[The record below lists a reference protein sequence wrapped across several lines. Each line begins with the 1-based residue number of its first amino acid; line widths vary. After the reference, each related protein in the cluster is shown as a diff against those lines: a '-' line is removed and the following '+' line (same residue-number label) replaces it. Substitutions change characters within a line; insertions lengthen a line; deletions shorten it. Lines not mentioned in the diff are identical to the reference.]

1 MPTMA
6 KYELYCPRCKTK
18 ADFCLTQHFT
28 HYSMRRLELPVFVC
42 SACRL
47 ICVDKPT
54 VRRFIHAWYHD
65 SMFKEKISF
74 SATHKEFLGKL
85 NELVNSY
92 FANIGYKRVRFEKR
106 EKQ

>member
-6 KYELYCPRCKTK
+6 KYNLYCPRCKTK

-28 HYSMRRLELPVFVC
+28 NYSMRRLELPVFVC

-47 ICVDKPT
+47 TCVDKPT
-54 VRRFIHAWYHD
+54 VRRFIHEWYHD
-65 SMFKEKISF
+65 PMFKEKISF
-74 SATHKEFLGKL
+74 VEIHGEFLGKL
-85 NELVNSY
+85 NGLVNSY
-92 FANIGYKRVRFEKR
+92 FAKLGYRRAKFIKR